1 MLDLSQMMGKTG
13 AASGGAGAAGGL
25 MAASPWGAA
34 INGVTQMGTAALND
48 KTNMTNDAAMNQWFT
63 FGDKNV
69 TIGGGSIGTSRTEP
83 VSAVAGQAVDLLRNP
98 LVLVLVALVAYK
110 VLKS

>member
-1 MLDLSQMMGKTG
+1 MLDISQYMPKSGG
-13 AASGGAGAAGGL
+13 ARGAGAAGGL

-34 INGVTQMGTAALND
+34 ISGATQLGAKALDD
-48 KTNMTNDAAMNQWFT
+48 KTNQTASNSLSQWFT

-69 TIGGGSIGTSRTEP
+69 SVGGGNIGTSRTEP
-83 VSAVAGQAVDLLRNP
+83 LSAMTGQAADLLRNP

-110 VLKS
+110 VIKR